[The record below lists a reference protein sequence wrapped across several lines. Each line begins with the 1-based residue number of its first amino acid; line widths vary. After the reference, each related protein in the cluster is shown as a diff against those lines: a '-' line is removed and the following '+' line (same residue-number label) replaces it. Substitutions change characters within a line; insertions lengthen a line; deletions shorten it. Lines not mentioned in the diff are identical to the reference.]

1 MEEVFICPHC
11 KGYFIVEKINCGI
24 FRHGISKTSG
34 HQMNP
39 HTPKEDC
46 DRMVNEE
53 LIWGCGKPFKWDGK
67 QFIICD
73 YI

>member
-1 MEEVFICPHC
+1 MEEVFVCPHC
-11 KGYFIVEKINCGI
+11 DGLFLLEKLNCGI
-24 FRHGISKTSG
+24 FRHGISKESG
-34 HQMNP
+34 HQINP

-46 DRMVNEE
+46 ERLTNED
-53 LIWGCGKPFKWDGK
+53 LIWGCGKPFKWDGQ